1 MDAEE
6 SAKNAAALRAIAE
19 EIAQCT
25 ACPLHRGRTNAV
37 AGEGDP
43 CAKIVFVGEGPGQR
57 EDQLGRPFVGP
68 SGDLL
73 EAWLAEIGLTR
84 EQVYILNVVK
94 CRPPGNRDPE
104 PSEIAACNHFLQR
117 QLDILQPALLATLG
131 RHSLN
136 LFFPGAKIT
145 KAHGLRGVRREGKRV
160 LLPLFHPAY
169 VLRNTAAAE
178 DARADIRLIPRLLQ
192 RLEQRLA
199 EESTTVI
206 PPVEPQTEEPQ
217 QLSLL

>member
-1 MDAEE
+1 MNIERSAE
-6 SAKNAAALRAIAE
+6 NAAALSAIAE

-25 ACPLHRGRTNAV
+25 ACPLHRGRQNPV

-43 CAKIVFVGEGPGQR
+43 LASIVFVGEGPGQR

-73 EAWLAEIGLTR
+73 EEWLSEIGLTR

-104 PSEIAACNHFLQR
+104 PTEIAACNHFLQR
-117 QLDILQPALLATLG
+117 QLAILQPAVLATLG

-145 KAHGLRGVRREGKRV
+145 KTHGRRGVRREGNRV
-160 LLPLFHPAY
+160 LLPLYHPAY
-169 VLRNTAAAE
+169 VLRNPAAAE
-178 DARADIRLIPRLLQ
+178 DARSDIRLIPRLLR

-199 EESTTVI
+199 EEGEQPTLPADST
-206 PPVEPQTEEPQ
+206 PEEPQ
-217 QLSLL
+217 QLSML